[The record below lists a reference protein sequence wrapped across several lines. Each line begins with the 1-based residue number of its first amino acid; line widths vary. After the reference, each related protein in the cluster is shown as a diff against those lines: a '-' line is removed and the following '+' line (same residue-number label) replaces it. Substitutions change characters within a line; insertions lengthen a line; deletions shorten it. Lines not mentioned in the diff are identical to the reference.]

1 VRPARARW
9 VYAAALALGLSLLV
23 ATGFHASHL
32 ICESRLQGSD
42 KGMVL
47 LAGMGDLLRHPVHML
62 TLVGPLWVSWML
74 LFLASANR
82 ALSPVIGLGVVVMSI
97 LGTVAFYAFL
107 APRIACNSFGDGAM
121 TLRIGAFLAFLAVL
135 LAIPRLWRQK

>member
-1 VRPARARW
+1 
-9 VYAAALALGLSLLV
+9 
-23 ATGFHASHL
+23 
-32 ICESRLQGSD
+32 
-42 KGMVL
+42 
-47 LAGMGDLLRHPVHML
+47 ML

-107 APRIACNSFGDGAM
+107 APRIACNAFGDGAM